1 VKKQIEELYHNR
13 ELLWMWTLREIR
25 VRYKQSLLGT
35 MWALLQPMALAAMF
49 TLVFSYIVRVPTDG
63 IPYPVFS
70 YTALLPWSFLSTSI
84 SFGVPSLVNNMNLV
98 TRIYFPR
105 EVLPLAAI
113 AAAGVDFLVGSV
125 VFVGMLLLYRM
136 PFHPA
141 IVLLP
146 LLLLIQIVLTFG
158 LVLAGSAAIVF
169 FRDVRFVVPL
179 ALQLWLY
186 ASPVIYP
193 SSLVPPRFRGMY
205 YLNPMVG
212 LLEGYRDILLY
223 ARWPEPGSL
232 LLAALVAVVI
242 CLGSYWAF
250 KRLEPRFADL
260 I

>member
-1 VKKQIEELYHNR
+1 VKKQIKELYHNR
-13 ELLWMWTLREIR
+13 ELLWMWTLREVR
-25 VRYKQSLLGT
+25 VRYKQSVLGT
-35 MWALLQPMALAAMF
+35 MWALLQPLALAAMF
-49 TLVFSYIVRVPTDG
+49 TLVFSYVVRVPTDG

-98 TRIYFPR
+98 TKVYFPR

-113 AAAGVDFLVGSV
+113 AAAGVDFLVGSMA
-125 VFVGMLLLYRM
+125 FIGMLLLYRM
-136 PFHPA
+136 PVHPA

-169 FRDVRFVVPL
+169 FRDVRFVMPL

-193 SSLVPPRFRGMY
+193 SSLVPSRFLGLY

-223 ARWPEPGSL
+223 ARWPEPGPL

-242 CLGSYWAF
+242 CLGSYWVF